1 MSATRADR
9 TAIRRTSLSRPVALA
24 LQDNLIHPERTFFDY
39 GCGRGD
45 DLLRLQK
52 MGIAVSGWD
61 PAFFPD
67 EERTPADVVNLGYV
81 VNVIEDSDDRLVV
94 LAAAWA
100 LTRQVLIVSARLD
113 WEATDAAVDF
123 QGDGIVTA
131 RRTFQKF
138 FTQEE
143 LRTWIEPVLRRRPVA
158 AAPGIFYVFRDEAE
172 EQSFAISRV
181 SRRRRAPGIEECREL
196 VADHEDLLDPL
207 IAFFTERGRL
217 PTPGE
222 LPTAPQL
229 NRAFGSVARAFSLL
243 RRATGAE
250 RWDALRDHGRAD
262 LLVYLALA
270 AFPERPRLGALPA
283 ALRLDIRAF
292 FGSYKSG
299 CAAADALLFSAGD
312 QDAVD
317 RACRRA
323 PVGKLLPD
331 ALYVHHTAVAHLP
344 PVLRVYEG
352 CARQLAGA
360 VDGLTLVKLS
370 RRRPRVSY
378 LVYESFDRVAHPALQ
393 SSIVADLKGL
403 RLHFRDYTRS
413 ANPPVLH
420 RKERLV
426 ADDHPRRATFARLT
440 AREERL
446 GLLDANTTIGTRD
459 GWSRTLS
466 DHRVTIRGH
475 RVLPLP
481 VPDAAP
487 ATPPADTAP
496 AHVADPRQGAVPE
509 TEDEEQPAE
518 APGLA
523 HAAVPRQ

>member
-1 MSATRADR
+1 MSATRSDR
-9 TAIRRTSLSRPVALA
+9 TAIRRTSLSRPAALA
-24 LQDNLIHPERTFFDY
+24 LQDDVIRKDRTFFDY
-39 GCGRGD
+39 GCGRGG
-45 DLLRLQK
+45 DLLRLHRL
-52 MGIAVSGWD
+52 GIPVSGWD

-81 VNVIEDSDDRLVV
+81 VNVVEDPHERAVV

-100 LTRQVLIVSARLD
+100 LARQVLVVSARLD

-123 QGDGIVTA
+123 QGDGIVTG

-143 LRTWIEPVLRRRPVA
+143 LRTWIERVLGRRPVA
-158 AAPGIFYVFRDEAE
+158 AAPGIFYVFRDEAD
-172 EQSFAISRV
+172 EQSFAIARV
-181 SRRRRAPGIEECREL
+181 SRRRRAPGIDECREL
-196 VADHEDLLDPL
+196 VADHADLLDPL
-207 IAFFTERGRL
+207 VAFFTERGRL

-229 NRAFGSVARAFSLL
+229 MGAFGSIARAFSLL
-243 RRATGAE
+243 RRATGTE
-250 RWDALRDHGRAD
+250 RWDALRAHGHDD

-270 AFPERPRLGALPA
+270 AFPKRPRLGALPE

-331 ALYVHHTAVAHLP
+331 ALYVHHTAVAQLP

-378 LVYESFDRVAHPALQ
+378 LVYDDFDRVAHPALQ
-393 SSIVADLKGL
+393 SSILADLKGL

-420 RKERLV
+420 RKERFV
-426 ADDHPRRATFARLT
+426 AADYPARTRFARLT

-446 GLLDANTTIGTRD
+446 GLLDATTTIGTRD
-459 GWSRTLS
+459 GWLAALAA
-466 DHRVTIRGH
+466 HGVTVRGH
-475 RVLPLP
+475 RVVTLGAGFAARRETPPGDASRRSVDPAAAPLP
-481 VPDAAP
+481 AADA
-487 ATPPADTAP
+487 TA
-496 AHVADPRQGAVPE
+496 ARAGRA
-509 TEDEEQPAE
+509 
-518 APGLA
+518 
-523 HAAVPRQ
+523 RR

>member
-1 MSATRADR
+1 MSGTRADR

-24 LQDNLIHPERTFFDY
+24 LQDDLIQPERTFFDY
-39 GCGRGD
+39 GCGRGG

-81 VNVIEDSDDRLVV
+81 VNVIEDADDRLVV

-100 LTRQVLIVSARLD
+100 LTRQILIVSARLD

-123 QGDGIVTA
+123 QGDGIVTG

-143 LRTWIEPVLRRRPVA
+143 LRTWIERVLRRRPVA
-158 AAPGIFYVFRDEAE
+158 AAPGVFYVFRDEAE
-172 EQSFAISRV
+172 EQAFAIRRV
-181 SRRRRAPGIEECREL
+181 SRRRRAPGIDECRDL
-196 VADHEDLLDPL
+196 VADHEDLLAPL
-207 IAFFTERGRL
+207 IAFFTERGRI

-222 LPTAPQL
+222 LPTVPQL
-229 NRAFGSVARAFSLL
+229 HHAFGSVARAFSLL
-243 RRATGAE
+243 RRATGGE
-250 RWDALRDHGRAD
+250 HWDALRDHRRAD

-270 AFPERPRLGALPA
+270 AFPKRPRFGALPE

-292 FGSYKSG
+292 FGSYKAG

-317 RACRRA
+317 RACRQA

-331 ALYVHHTAVAHLP
+331 ALYVHHTAVAQLP

-378 LVYESFDRVAHPALQ
+378 LVYQSFDRVAHPALRT
-393 SSIVADLKGL
+393 SIVADLQRL

-413 ANPPVLH
+413 PNPPVLH
-420 RKERLV
+420 RKERFV
-426 ADDHPRRATFARLT
+426 ADDYPARPRFARLT

-446 GLLDANTTIGTRD
+446 GLLDAASTIGTRD
-459 GWSRTLS
+459 GWRAALAA
-466 DHRVTIRGH
+466 HGVTVRGH
-475 RVLPLP
+475 RVVRLP
-481 VPDAAP
+481 VPGDGNRLPAA
-487 ATPPADTAP
+487 ADTRGRAGGRVGP
-496 AHVADPRQGAVPE
+496 GGRAADDAGQSLVGVDAVE
-509 TEDEEQPAE
+509 MDT
-518 APGLA
+518 
-523 HAAVPRQ
+523 

>member
-1 MSATRADR
+1 MGATRADR

-24 LQDNLIHPERTFFDY
+24 LQNDVIRPDRTFFDY
-39 GCGRGD
+39 GCGRGG
-45 DLLRLQK
+45 DLLRLHRL
-52 MGIAVSGWD
+52 GISVSGWD

-81 VNVIEDSDDRLVV
+81 VNVVENPDERAVV

-100 LTRQVLIVSARLD
+100 LARRVLVVSARLD
-113 WEATDAAVDF
+113 WEAANAAVTCHA
-123 QGDGIVTA
+123 DGVVTA
-131 RRTFQKF
+131 KHTFQKF

-143 LRTWIEPVLRRRPVA
+143 LRTWIEGVLDRRPVA
-158 AAPGIFYVFRDEAE
+158 AAPGIFYVFRDEAD
-172 EQSFAISRV
+172 EQSFAATRLSRQK
-181 SRRRRAPGIEECREL
+181 RIPDPGRCREL
-196 VADHEDLLDPL
+196 VADHRALIEPL
-207 IAFFTERGRL
+207 MTFVTARGRL
-217 PTPGE
+217 PVEGE
-222 LPTAPQL
+222 LPEAPAL
-229 NRAFGSVARAFSLL
+229 ARVFGSPPRAFSLV
-243 RRATGAE
+243 RRVTGADHWDGIRRE
-250 RWDALRDHGRAD
+250 RRDD
-262 LLVYLALA
+262 TLVYLALA
-270 AFPERPRLGALPA
+270 AFAKRPRFGALPEG
-283 ALRLDIRAF
+283 LRHDVRAF
-292 FGSYKSG
+292 FGSYKAG
-299 CAAADALLFSAGD
+299 CADADALLFSAGD

-413 ANPPVLH
+413 PNPPVLH
-420 RKERLV
+420 RKERFV
-426 ADDHPRRATFARLT
+426 AEDYPARPRFARLT

-446 GLLDANTTIGTRD
+446 GLLDAATTIGTRD

-466 DHRVTIRGH
+466 HHRVTVRGH

-481 VPDAAP
+481 APDAAP
-487 ATPPADTAP
+487 ATLGADTAP
-496 AHVADPRQGAVPE
+496 RPR
-509 TEDEEQPAE
+509 
-518 APGLA
+518 
-523 HAAVPRQ
+523 R